1 MKGMIYMII
10 YVVKPG
16 DSIYSIAKAN
26 GTSQDKI
33 IRENEITDPTHLVV
47 GQTLVITENPKT
59 HTVLSGESVYT
70 IAKKYG
76 VSSEALIKANHSLV
90 NPNSIFVGEKLIIP
104 AEQKKLGT
112 INVNGYVLTTTNME
126 VLRKTLPHLTFLSI
140 FSYDVMANGS
150 LTTINDDAIITAA
163 RNANVAPIMV
173 ITNIIEGSGFSST
186 LAHTILTNQQAQDAL
201 IANVLRIMKAK
212 NYYGLNIDFEYIFP
226 YDKESYNNF
235 VRKVTEIMHRQG
247 YIVTTALAPKNS
259 ATQRGL
265 LYEAH
270 DYPVHGATV
279 DFVILMTYEW
289 GYVAGPPLPV
299 APLDRVKKVL
309 DYAVAAIPSKKIL
322 MGIPNYGYDW
332 KLPYEPGTRA
342 TTISNVEAVNRAFV
356 NKARIEYNTVAQ
368 SPFYN
373 YYESGGRGHIVWFE
387 DARSIQAKL
396 MLVNE
401 YKLGGVSYWT
411 LGRYFPQNWLVLE
424 SMYNVRK
431 VL

>member
-1 MKGMIYMII
+1 MII
-10 YVVKPG
+10 HVVKPG

-26 GTSQDKI
+26 GVSQDKI
-33 IRENEITDPTHLVV
+33 IRENEIANPNELVV
-47 GQTLVITENPKT
+47 GQTLVITTNT
-59 HTVLSGESVYT
+59 
-70 IAKKYG
+70 
-76 VSSEALIKANHSLV
+76 
-90 NPNSIFVGEKLIIP
+90 EKI
-104 AEQKKLGT
+104 GT
-112 INVNGYVLTTTNME
+112 INVNGYVLPTVKMD
-126 VLRKTLPHLTFLSI
+126 VLQKTLPHLTFLSI
-140 FSYDVMANGS
+140 FSYDVKPDGS
-150 LTTINDDAIITAA
+150 LTTINDDAIIAEA
-163 RNANVAPIMV
+163 RKAKVAPIMV
-173 ITNIIEGSGFSST
+173 ITNIVEGSGFSSDV
-186 LAHTILTNQQAQDAL
+186 AHKILTNQQAQDAL

-212 NYYGLNIDFEYIFP
+212 NYYGLNIDFEYIFQ
-226 YDKESYNNF
+226 YDKASYNNF

-259 ATQRGL
+259 AAQRGL

-270 DYPVHGATV
+270 DYPIHGATV

-309 DYAVAAIPSKKIL
+309 DYATTVIPSNKIL

-332 KLPYEPGTRA
+332 KLPYAPGTRA
-342 TTISNVEAVNRAFV
+342 TTLSNVEAVNKAFA

-373 YYESGGRGHIVWFE
+373 YYESSGKEHIVWFE
-387 DARSIQAKL
+387 DARSIQKKL

-411 LGRYFPQNWLVLE
+411 LGRYFPQNWLVLD
-424 SMYNVRK
+424 SLYNVRK